1 MYFVRI
7 IGAVS
12 IGVIDAGST
21 GTRLKIFEFDEKKL
35 ISQKFYKSE
44 QIPGIE
50 EKKGIHNLE
59 DKDIEKTLKHLFNT
73 SEMSKK
79 TPVGFYGTGGL
90 RSASQARQK
99 AILDIVRESVQEYN
113 LVQSKIISG
122 NEEALYSYR
131 AFEFLNP
138 DEGNYSIIDMGGK
151 SVQIVEKGSKEVR
164 LFSLEMG
171 VLNSKCKEESEKQS
185 ILNSIGLSG
194 AESKDKSLYFDIA
207 GAESLFSFY
216 TCKESQKKKK
226 QRFKCSKDDLQE
238 PKIIKLRD
246 QKDNVKNRS
255 FYLEGETKKENHGF
269 FEKISL
275 LNLFRN
281 SSTKLHSQDENC
293 IDDFFKS
300 RGAIKLRLSSKTFLM
315 SFFEEMIKS
324 DKEMTLREVFD
335 DFNKK
340 CRENS
345 EEDCQKYYYSI
356 KFLNKIGL
364 DSSSK
369 VRLANKK
376 DGLDVSWTLG
386 MALDLKDGIYE

>member
-1 MYFVRI
+1 MYFVKV

-21 GTRLKIFEFDEKKL
+21 GTRLKIFEFDGKKL

-44 QIPGIE
+44 QIPGID

-59 DKDIEKTLKHLFNT
+59 DKDIERTLKHLFKT
-73 SEMSKK
+73 SEVSKK

-90 RSASQARQK
+90 RSVNQARQK
-99 AILDIVRESVQEYN
+99 AILDIVRESVQDYN

-138 DEGNYSIIDMGGK
+138 EEGDYSIIDMGGK

-171 VLNSKCKEESEKQS
+171 VLNSKCKEKPEKQS
-185 ILNSIGLSG
+185 VLNSIGLSG
-194 AESKDKSLYFDIA
+194 FDSKDKSLYFDTA

-216 TCKESQKKKK
+216 TCGESQKKKK
-226 QRFKCSKDDLQE
+226 QRFKCSKNDFRDS
-238 PKIIKLRD
+238 KIRELRD
-246 QKDNVKNRS
+246 R
-255 FYLEGETKKENHGF
+255 KENAKNKSF
-269 FEKISL
+269 CLEKETEKGKYGVFKKIGL
-275 LNLFRN
+275 LNFFRN

-293 IDDFFKS
+293 IDDFFKT

-335 DFNKK
+335 GFNKK

-364 DSSSK
+364 ESSSK
-369 VRLANKK
+369 IRLANKK

-386 MALDLKDGIYE
+386 IALDLKDGIYE